1 MQGLVIRNTGSWY
14 DVRTDNGRTVPCKI
28 KGNFR
33 LRGIRSTSPIAIG
46 DRVTII
52 ENSDNTA
59 FISEIADRKNY
70 IIRRASNL
78 SKQSHILAANIDLVL
93 LFFTINHPETSS
105 VFIDRFLASAEA
117 YRIPVA
123 ILFNKADLL
132 NNDEKRKMEDFKAL
146 YENIGYTCFITSVT
160 EQQGLE
166 KLPTLLKDKITLI
179 AGNSGVG
186 KSALLNHLV
195 PEANAATAELSETH
209 NAGMHTTTFSEMYDL
224 PEGGSLIDIP
234 GVKGFGTFDFEPK
247 EVSHYFRDIFH
258 VAVGCRFNN
267 CMHLEEPNCAV
278 RKAVEDGLIAASR
291 YQAYLSMLG
300 DKEEGKYRPAY

>member
-132 NNDEKRKMEDFKAL
+132 NNDEKRKISRTRLLLSQAIRVWEKAHCL
-146 YENIGYTCFITSVT
+146 TIWF
-160 EQQGLE
+160 Q
-166 KLPTLLKDKITLI
+166 KPTLRQRSYRKPIMQECTPP
-179 AGNSGVG
+179 
-186 KSALLNHLV
+186 HLV
-195 PEANAATAELSETH
+195 KCMTC
-209 NAGMHTTTFSEMYDL
+209 
-224 PEGGSLIDIP
+224 
-234 GVKGFGTFDFEPK
+234 PK
-247 EVSHYFRDIFH
+247 E
-258 VAVGCRFNN
+258 
-267 CMHLEEPNCAV
+267 
-278 RKAVEDGLIAASR
+278 AA
-291 YQAYLSMLG
+291 L
-300 DKEEGKYRPAY
+300 